1 MPCQGV
7 ANKLFVED
15 LPKQFQ
21 GTNRLERLLASRS
34 ILFKKVTVMSKGKSL
49 NMRSSICNIQVT
61 EVDVNCNTLPGPA
74 DLLIVKLKLKLDYKS
89 HVKFEAVRPA
99 LLVHF
104 LGFLKLHN
112 HLNSDIE
119 INYNNIPVDMLGC
132 HNEKL
137 EESEIYLLLL
147 RSLDEPIKVEVEL
160 STNEE
165 IYEDPLCKFRSPSVE
180 TIISVVPSNCELEQ
194 ETATAPG
201 ERKQLISVLNDKF
214 CVCEELAY
222 PRLYPSG

>member
-1 MPCQGV
+1 MFVLYVVVVIIRKYAIFLKMDRYNIDEDSIFIVMSYDADFYICNTCDKALQNNRMPCQGV

-21 GTNRLERLLASRS
+21 GINRLERLLASRS
-34 ILFKKVTVMSKGKSL
+34 ILFKKVTVLPKGKSL
-49 NMRSSICNIQVT
+49 KMRSSICNIQVT
-61 EVDVNCNTLPGPA
+61 EVDVNCNTLLGPA
-74 DLLIVKLKLKLDYKS
+74 GLLIVKLKRKLDYKS
-89 HVKFEAVRPA
+89 HVKLEAVRPA

-137 EESEIYLLLL
+137 EESEICVCVCLF
-147 RSLDEPIKVEVEL
+147 L
-160 STNEE
+160 STVEA
-165 IYEDPLCKFRSPSVE
+165 SP
-180 TIISVVPSNCELEQ
+180 
-194 ETATAPG
+194 
-201 ERKQLISVLNDKF
+201 D
-214 CVCEELAY
+214 
-222 PRLYPSG
+222 